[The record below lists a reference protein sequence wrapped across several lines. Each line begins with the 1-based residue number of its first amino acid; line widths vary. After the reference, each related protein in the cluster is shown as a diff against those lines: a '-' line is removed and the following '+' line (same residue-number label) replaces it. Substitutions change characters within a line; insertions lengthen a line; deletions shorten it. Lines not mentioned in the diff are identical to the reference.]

1 MTIPGD
7 EAPAAL
13 RAGILGAAFRRRPPV
28 GPLPGHIAPYAAQ
41 VSMLDVLLAELDDHD
56 WSTVVIYDWNV
67 QDVLAH
73 LTATDRLLADQLTG
87 ERPPDLDVDARTAAE
102 ITSERAHSPEET
114 RTAWRLHA
122 RDLCA
127 RLNEPGAPAKVW
139 IRQPLRLEN
148 AVVARAFET
157 WVHATDIAGA
167 VRRSLP
173 DPLPDHLHTI
183 ADLGVRSLP
192 AALAARG
199 IETTGTARLLLEGPG
214 GGDWLLPLGDDHPR
228 TTLCLDV
235 LDFCMLA
242 ADRRTPTEVEA
253 VIEGDP
259 ALARHL
265 LTAAPAFAG
274 P

>member
-1 MTIPGD
+1 MD
-7 EAPAAL
+7 ETPAAL

-41 VSMLDVLLAELDDHD
+41 VSTLDVLLAELDGPD
-56 WSTVVIYDWNV
+56 WSAVVIYDWNV
-67 QDVLAH
+67 QDVVAH
-73 LTATDRLLADQLTG
+73 LMATDRLLADQLSG
-87 ERPPDLDVDARTAAE
+87 ERPPESDVDARTAAA

-114 RTAWRLHA
+114 RTAWRRHA
-122 RDLCA
+122 RDLCT
-127 RLNEPGAPAKVW
+127 RLTGPGTPDKVW

-157 WVHATDIAGA
+157 WVHATDIAAA

-173 DPLPDHLHTI
+173 VPLPDHLHAI

-199 IETTGTARLLLEGPG
+199 IETTGTARVLLEGPG
-214 GGDWLLPLGDDHPR
+214 GGDWLVPLGDDHPR
-228 TTLCLDV
+228 TTLRLDV

-242 ADRRTPTEVEA
+242 ADRRTPAEVDA
-253 VIEGDP
+253 AIEGDP
-259 ALARHL
+259 TLAHHL
-265 LTAAPAFAG
+265 LAAAPAFAG